1 MLQNMRRKMKQD
13 RLVSYMSDNFYPGR
27 RIYRGNKFDNEI
39 LKRNVGK
46 AVPVSVAQYDGSKY
60 RWSQVK
66 VVPVQFLKYDD
77 RHENF
82 IPEEEKAFSKKHGKL
97 VPNRFAWEIEPL

>member
-1 MLQNMRRKMKQD
+1 MKQD
-13 RLVSYMSDNFYPGR
+13 RLFSYMSDNFYPGKK
-27 RIYRGNKFDNEI
+27 IYRGNKFDNEI
-39 LKRNVGK
+39 LKRNIGK
-46 AVPVSVAQYDGSKY
+46 QVPVNVAQRDGSDW

-66 VVPVQFLKYDD
+66 ITPVQLLRYDD

-82 IPEEEKAFSKKHGKL
+82 IPEEEKSFSKKFGKM

>member
-1 MLQNMRRKMKQD
+1 MKQD
-13 RLVSYMSDNFYPGR
+13 RLFSYMSDNFYPGR
-27 RIYRGNKFDNEI
+27 TIYRGNKFDNEI

-46 AVPVSVAQYDGSKY
+46 EVPVSVAQYDGSKY

-82 IPEEEKAFSKKHGKL
+82 IPEEEKAFSKKHGKM

>member
-1 MLQNMRRKMKQD
+1 MKQD
-13 RLVSYMSDNFYPGR
+13 RLFSYMSDNFYPGR
-27 RIYRGNKFDNEI
+27 KIYRGNKFDNEI

-46 AVPVSVAQYDGSKY
+46 EVPVSVAQYDGSKY

-66 VVPVQFLKYDD
+66 VVPVQFLRYDD

-82 IPEEEKAFSKKHGKL
+82 IPEEEKAFSKKFGKM